1 LKKIK
6 DVKRFANAL
15 IRNVGIDNAPQTI
28 NELEALNALMLKS
41 KEFKSLLFNP
51 QFTSEE
57 KEAVL
62 KQLSQKIRLSDY
74 TIKYIMYLSELGI
87 IPSLSIIIRSA
98 TNLYF
103 EKKKKARAVVM
114 TPIEMRKDQEDSL
127 KSSLKQ
133 MIDRDVDIEYVMDP
147 SLLGGIL
154 VKVGSTMYD
163 TSIKSQLRLL
173 RDDLIKG

>member
-6 DVKRFANAL
+6 EVKRFANAL
-15 IRNVGIDNAPQTI
+15 IRNVGIDNTPQTI
-28 NELEALNALMLKS
+28 KELEALNALMLKN

-51 QFTSEE
+51 QFTTGERE
-57 KEAVL
+57 TVL
-62 KQLSQKIRLSDY
+62 KQLAAKIKLSEY
-74 TIKYIMYLSELGI
+74 TIKYVMYLSDLGI
-87 IPSLSIIIRSA
+87 IRALSAIIRSA

-103 EKKKKARAVVM
+103 EKKKKAKAVVM
-114 TPIEMRKDQEDSL
+114 TPIEIRKDQEDSL
-127 KSSLKQ
+127 KSSLKK

-163 TSIKSQLRLL
+163 TSIRSQLRLL
-173 RDDLIKG
+173 RDELIKG

>member
-15 IRNVGIDNAPQTI
+15 IRSVGIDNTPQTV

-41 KEFKSLLFNP
+41 TAFKSLLFNP
-51 QFTSEE
+51 QFTSVER
-57 KEAVL
+57 EAVL
-62 KQLSQKIRLSDY
+62 KQFAQKMKLSDY
-74 TIKYIMYLSELGI
+74 TIKFVMYLSELGI
-87 IPSLSIIIRSA
+87 IPALSAIIRFA

-103 EKKKKARAVVM
+103 EKKKKAKAVVM
-114 TPIEMRKDQEDSL
+114 TPIEIRKDQEDSL
-127 KSSLKQ
+127 KSSLKKI
-133 MIDRDVDIEYVMDP
+133 IDRDVDIEYVMDP

>member
-28 NELEALNALMLKS
+28 RELEGLNALMLKN
-41 KEFKSLLFNP
+41 KAFKSLLFNP
-51 QFTSEE
+51 QFTAAERES
-57 KEAVL
+57 VL
-62 KQLSQKIRLSDY
+62 KQLAGKVKLSEY
-74 TIKYIMYLSELGI
+74 TIKYVMYLSELGV
-87 IPSLSIIIRSA
+87 IPALPAIIRSA
-98 TNLYF
+98 INLYF
-103 EKKKKARAVVM
+103 EKKKKAKAVVM
-114 TPIEMRKDQEDSL
+114 TPIEIKKEQEDFL
-127 KSSLKQ
+127 KSSLKKI
-133 MIDRDVDIEYVMDP
+133 MDRDVDIEYVMDP

-173 RDDLIKG
+173 RYELIKG

>member
-51 QFTSEE
+51 QFTTAER
-57 KEAVL
+57 EAVL
-62 KQLSQKIRLSDY
+62 KQLGAKIKLSEY
-74 TIKYIMYLSELGI
+74 TIKYVMYLSELGA
-87 IPSLSIIIRSA
+87 IPSLTAIIRSA

-103 EKKKKARAVVM
+103 EKKKKAKAVVM
-114 TPIEMRKDQEDSL
+114 TPIEIRKDQEDSL

>member
-1 LKKIK
+1 MKKIK
-6 DVKRFANAL
+6 EVKRFANAL
-15 IRNVGIDNAPQTI
+15 IRNVGIDNAPQAI

-41 KEFKSLLFNP
+41 KEFKNLLFNP

-57 KEAVL
+57 RESVL
-62 KQLSQKIRLSDY
+62 KQLSSKIKLSEY
-74 TIKYIMYLSELGI
+74 TIKFVMYLSELGI
-87 IPSLSIIIRSA
+87 IRALPAIIMSA

-103 EKKKKARAVVM
+103 EKKKKAKAVVM
-114 TPIEMRKDQEDSL
+114 TPIEIRKEQEDSL
-127 KSSLKQ
+127 KSSLKK
-133 MIDRDVDIEYVMDP
+133 MMDRDVEIEYVMDP

-173 RDDLIKG
+173 RDELIKG